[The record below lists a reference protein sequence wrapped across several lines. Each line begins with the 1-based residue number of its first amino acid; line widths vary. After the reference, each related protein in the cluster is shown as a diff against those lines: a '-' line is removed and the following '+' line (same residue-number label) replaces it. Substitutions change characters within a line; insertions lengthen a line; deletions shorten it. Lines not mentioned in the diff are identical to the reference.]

1 MGRGV
6 SATWVD
12 TEVKLGR
19 ADWLAAEGMALME
32 PVQMVVAEHEI
43 HGHTPLL
50 LAHNGHPA
58 GVICVADEVR
68 EESVEAVARLKALGL
83 KVTMLTGD
91 NPLVA
96 AEIARQTGVDDV
108 QANLLP
114 EDKAVIVRRWVDGGK
129 KVAMVGDG
137 INDAPAIA
145 EATVGIAMGA
155 AGTDVAIETADIALM
170 NDDLNTVADVVALS
184 RRVMG
189 TVRSNILLFS
199 VGFNV
204 LGIALSA
211 MGIIHPVGAAVV
223 HNVGSVAVVLNS
235 ARLVFRGRL

>member
-1 MGRGV
+1 
-6 SATWVD
+6 
-12 TEVKLGR
+12 
-19 ADWLAAEGMALME
+19 
-32 PVQMVVAEHEI
+32 
-43 HGHTPLL
+43 
-50 LAHNGHPA
+50 
-58 GVICVADEVR
+58 
-68 EESVEAVARLKALGL
+68 
-83 KVTMLTGD
+83 MLTGD

-114 EDKAVIVRRWVDGGK
+114 EDKAAIVRRWVDGGK